1 MSLLFRIDVY
11 VALGVLLFIFIW
23 FAHSDGWFNKP
34 MWVSTDFC
42 EER

>member
-1 MSLLFRIDVY
+1 MSLLFKIDVY
-11 VALGVLLFIFIW
+11 VALGVLLFVFIW
-23 FAHSDGWFNKP
+23 FVHSDGCFNKP